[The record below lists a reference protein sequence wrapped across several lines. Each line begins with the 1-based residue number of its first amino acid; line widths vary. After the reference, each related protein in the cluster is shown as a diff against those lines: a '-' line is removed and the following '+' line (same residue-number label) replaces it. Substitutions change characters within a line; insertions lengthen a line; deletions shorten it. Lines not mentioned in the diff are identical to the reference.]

1 MFKKTLRSF
10 SIRQAR
16 LRRERFSTLNS
27 QVALFQDLC
36 TMDPSRY
43 QRFLSV
49 LKEELRLL
57 VEGKVFGAK
66 VRSRALFLAQEERP
80 SKYFLRL
87 ESFKGRSKCIT
98 ELERPDGSVARGRDS
113 LLDTS
118 RDFYKGLLSTEPVSR
133 DFEEPFYSRVKK
145 LSPEQ
150 SYLCDGLFTYE
161 ECLLAL
167 KGMKTGKSLG
177 LDGLPKEFY
186 VTFFHLFGRDFVQMV
201 NDCVRAGE
209 LPLSMRSGV
218 ITLICK
224 DASKKSSLNFW
235 RPISLLNVDYKI
247 VSKSLTNRLAK
258 VLQFVIHEGQTCS
271 VPGRSITDTLHL
283 IRNMFNFVGGRDIR
297 CGLVNFDQ
305 AKAFDRVSHEY
316 LWRTLQVFGFGP
328 DFVSRV
334 KMLYT
339 NVFSSVL
346 VNGFLSDPFLVTRSV
361 RQGCGL
367 SPLLYVLCAEPLAHR
382 LGMSPLIPHVS

>member
-1 MFKKTLRSF
+1 M
-10 SIRQAR
+10 
-16 LRRERFSTLNS
+16 
-27 QVALFQDLC
+27 
-36 TMDPSRY
+36 
-43 QRFLSV
+43 
-49 LKEELRLL
+49 
-57 VEGKVFGAK
+57 
-66 VRSRALFLAQEERP
+66 
-80 SKYFLRL
+80 
-87 ESFKGRSKCIT
+87 
-98 ELERPDGSVARGRDS
+98 
-113 LLDTS
+113 
-118 RDFYKGLLSTEPVSR
+118 
-133 DFEEPFYSRVKK
+133 KK

-150 SYLCDGLFTYE
+150 SSLCDGLFTYE

-167 KGMKTGKSLG
+167 KGMKNGKSPG

-283 IRNMFNFVGGRDIR
+283 IRNVFNFVGGRDIR

-316 LWRTLQVFGFGP
+316 LWRTL
-328 DFVSRV
+328 
-334 KMLYT
+334 
-339 NVFSSVL
+339 
-346 VNGFLSDPFLVTRSV
+346 
-361 RQGCGL
+361 
-367 SPLLYVLCAEPLAHR
+367 
-382 LGMSPLIPHVS
+382 